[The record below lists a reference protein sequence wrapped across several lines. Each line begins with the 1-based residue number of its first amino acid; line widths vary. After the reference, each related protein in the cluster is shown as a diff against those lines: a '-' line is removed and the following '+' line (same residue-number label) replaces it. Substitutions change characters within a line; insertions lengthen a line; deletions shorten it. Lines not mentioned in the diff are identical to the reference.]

1 MIIINGSKNEE
12 NCIISTLTLLFFS
25 FCAKITAVM
34 PVNIYTYNS
43 INLDVEHLRFT
54 SPNPESHQ
62 LHSHAYFEV
71 CCFLEGEA
79 IYHIEGSEYPLQP
92 GDVVIL
98 RPNEAHFIQLSSA
111 VPFERILLS
120 FGQNLLSALDPDK
133 TFYPAFFH
141 REPGM
146 RNLYRASD
154 FPELSLSEH
163 FRRFAESQDRGHIL
177 TVLLAILK
185 DLNLAFKRVRDH
197 RQNTET
203 LEAQLIRLINDN
215 YHLSLTLD
223 ALSDRFFISR
233 AQLCRRFQKATGTP
247 IGRYITVKRL
257 TAARQ
262 LLFQG
267 RKAADVCAMCG
278 FNDYSSFYRAYSRH
292 FGHSP
297 KAEK

>member
-1 MIIINGSKNEE
+1 MVSLVIPMN
-12 NCIISTLTLLFFS
+12 
-25 FCAKITAVM
+25 V
-34 PVNIYTYNS
+34 YTYNS
-43 INLDVEHLRFT
+43 MNLDVEHQRFT
-54 SPNPESHQ
+54 IPDPECQQ

-71 CCFLEGEA
+71 CCILAGEA
-79 IYHIEGSEYPLQP
+79 IYHIEGSEYSLQP

-98 RPNEAHFIQLSSA
+98 RPNEAHFIQFSSA
-111 VPFERILLS
+111 APFERILLS
-120 FGQNLLSALDPDK
+120 FGQNLLSTLDPEK
-133 TFYPAFFH
+133 CYFPAFFQ

-163 FRRFAESQDRGHIL
+163 FRRFAESRERGHVL
-177 TVLLAILK
+177 TVLLAVLR
-185 DLNLAFKRVRDH
+185 DLNLVFERVRDH
-197 RQNTET
+197 RQHTET

-262 LLFQG
+262 LLLQG
-267 RKAADVCAMCG
+267 RKASDVCAMCG

-297 KAEK
+297 KAEKNAL